1 MGPPCSPGRSALP
14 GWSSWPTTS
23 MRTCG
28 PATASTPASSTGE
41 PWPCPLPLHPAPQW
55 HGHGEQAS
63 EVCPLQHRQDRL
75 LHAHLPAAG
84 APGEEGGGQR
94 CPGWEEVCVSL
105 LPGARLPSSGQVAEE
120 AWVLIE
126 ELSPKMTLEVASGL
140 FELYLTLADIQRLW
154 SSTPG
159 RWVPCPPVPS
169 PPVSRHTAPVSLLPL
184 ALPRVCAVPPVLRP
198 PPGGLWSLRQDP
210 RMCQLRVS

>member
-1 MGPPCSPGRSALP
+1 MSPG
-14 GWSSWPTTS
+14 
-23 MRTCG
+23 
-28 PATASTPASSTGE
+28 PARFLCTRRPIAVAGM
-41 PWPCPLPLHPAPQW
+41 

-84 APGEEGGGQR
+84 APGEERGGQR
-94 CPGWEEVCVSL
+94 CLGWEGVCVSL
-105 LPGARLPSSGQVAEE
+105 LPGARLPPSGQVTEE

-159 RWVPCPPVPS
+159 WWVPCPPVPS
-169 PPVSRHTAPVSLLPL
+169 LPVSRPIAPVCLLPPTCSAPCL
-184 ALPRVCAVPPVLRP
+184 CCPTCTPASSRRALGQKPQCSLT
-198 PPGGLWSLRQDP
+198 PGP
-210 RMCQLRVS
+210 